1 MAPPKPTAKLDLGDG
16 QTRVMAFDMAAAWE
30 FEDATGMSI
39 DELDAGDDGTVNLSA
54 KALCS
59 LVAAMLRED
68 DPAIT
73 AEHVGRHLHMGNMSE
88 VTGKV
93 AEVVGA
99 SQPDDEGDEGAGGD
113 SGPS

>member
-16 QTRVMAFDMAAAWE
+16 RVRTLSFDMAAAWE

-39 DELDAGDDGTVNLSA
+39 DELDAGEDGTVNLSA

-68 DPAIT
+68 DEDIT
-73 AEHVGRHLHMGNMSE
+73 AQHVGRHLHMGNMGE
-88 VTGKV
+88 VSSKV
-93 AEVVGA
+93 AEVVGE
-99 SQPDDEGDEGAGGD
+99 SQADGDAGDRGDD
-113 SGPS
+113 SPS

>member
-1 MAPPKPTAKLDLGDG
+1 MAPPKPTAKVDLGDG
-16 QTRVMAFDMAAAWE
+16 RTRVMAFDMRAAWE

-39 DELDAGDDGTVNLSA
+39 DELDAGEDGTVNLSA
-54 KALCS
+54 KALCT

-68 DPAIT
+68 DEDIT

-99 SQPDDEGDEGAGGD
+99 SQADGDGSEDD